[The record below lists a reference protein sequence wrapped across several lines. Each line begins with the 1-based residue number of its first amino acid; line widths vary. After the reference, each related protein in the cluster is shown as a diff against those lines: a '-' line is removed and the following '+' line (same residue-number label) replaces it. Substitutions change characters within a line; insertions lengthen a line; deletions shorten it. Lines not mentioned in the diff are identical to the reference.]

1 MALELSAGH
10 ASLASLRE
18 RNEDFCGMV
27 TPAGRDL
34 ETKGA
39 LLAVAD
45 GVSGDSGGREA
56 AEYTVRGLLSDYYAT
71 PETWT
76 VPHALDKVLS
86 ANNLWLLG
94 QASAQRELAGM
105 ATTLSALV
113 LRGRRYYVAHV
124 GDSRVYLLRRDR
136 LTQLTNDHVWDH
148 PDMRHVLTR
157 AVGLGPHLIID
168 YIEDA
173 LESGDAFV
181 LVSDGVWGPL
191 GELGMHEL
199 LQLHR
204 EPARVARALVE
215 KALALGGQDNASAIV
230 VQVRRI

>member
-1 MALELSAGH
+1 MLLRTLRRMHRAVMRAPTSAEGLRFGVTSAATEGAAPDRGEYTSMPLEISTGH
-10 ASLASLRE
+10 ASLAGPRE

-27 TPAGRDL
+27 TPAGREL

-45 GVSGDSGGREA
+45 GISGNSGGREA

-76 VPHALDKVLS
+76 VPHALDKVLN

-113 LRGRRYYVAHV
+113 LRGRR
-124 GDSRVYLLRRDR
+124 
-136 LTQLTNDHVWDH
+136 
-148 PDMRHVLTR
+148 
-157 AVGLGPHLIID
+157 
-168 YIEDA
+168 
-173 LESGDAFV
+173 
-181 LVSDGVWGPL
+181 
-191 GELGMHEL
+191 
-199 LQLHR
+199 
-204 EPARVARALVE
+204 
-215 KALALGGQDNASAIV
+215 
-230 VQVRRI
+230 